1 MATIKEIAELA
12 GVSPTTVANVIHGR
26 VARVSPETLERVKAI
41 LERERYAPNMGAVML
56 ARNNSRIIGVIM
68 FREPRRNETALEDPF
83 SSMILGAI
91 EREIHKSGY
100 YMMLQITDDEE
111 DVLRLAARWKIEG
124 LILIWV
130 PGETAGIIRLSTEKP
145 VVFVDCFFEED
156 GQTYYNVGLD
166 DERGG
171 YEVADYLLSMGHREI
186 AFFADSGFLP
196 GTGLARFQGSRKAFE
211 ARGLSLTMDRFSAIS
226 KDFNERQ
233 ELYARL
239 TAKDSP
245 LTALAFFSDY
255 YAAEAV
261 MFCQEHGIEVPARI
275 SITGFD
281 DNIFSRLVRPR
292 LTTVNQDA
300 FRKGREAVSMLLALL
315 AGEKVPEPYLRLPV
329 RLEIR
334 DSVRP
339 LAQD

>member
-130 PGETAGIIRLSTEKP
+130 PGETAGIIRRSTEKP

-156 GQTYYNVGLD
+156 G
-166 DERGG
+166 
-171 YEVADYLLSMGHREI
+171 
-186 AFFADSGFLP
+186 
-196 GTGLARFQGSRKAFE
+196 
-211 ARGLSLTMDRFSAIS
+211 
-226 KDFNERQ
+226 
-233 ELYARL
+233 
-239 TAKDSP
+239 
-245 LTALAFFSDY
+245 
-255 YAAEAV
+255 
-261 MFCQEHGIEVPARI
+261 
-275 SITGFD
+275 
-281 DNIFSRLVRPR
+281 
-292 LTTVNQDA
+292 
-300 FRKGREAVSMLLALL
+300 
-315 AGEKVPEPYLRLPV
+315 
-329 RLEIR
+329 
-334 DSVRP
+334 
-339 LAQD
+339 